1 MNLPI
6 FAGCGCLDGKLSP
19 KMVQICT
26 RTQRIRYDMYV
37 IIILRHEAC
46 MRSTHV
52 TVEMNKLIIKQCR
65 WHLSLRDKHIS
76 SIIFPSHRFALQK
89 GSHKQIN
96 YITWC
101 TYISQ
106 IPRASSS
113 LPSSLSSGMELG
125 CCRRIRFWLSEWN
138 DINIGLVRFPWI
150 HVRFGVC
157 TRSKS
162 E

>member
-1 MNLPI
+1 MILSI
-6 FAGCGCLDGKLSP
+6 FAGCGCLNGNWSQ

-26 RTQRIRYDMYV
+26 RTQCIRYDRYV

-65 WHLSLRDKHIS
+65 WLLSLRDKHIS

-106 IPRASSS
+106 MPRESSS
-113 LPSSLSSGMELG
+113 LHSSPSNGTEPG
-125 CCRRIRFWLSEWN
+125 CCRRIRFWLGEWN
-138 DINIGLVRFPWI
+138 GINIGLVRFPWI
-150 HVRFGVC
+150 YVRFGVC
-157 TRSKS
+157 ARSKS